1 MPDKNLGK
9 TLEKIPEKTLDK
21 ILDLEMTGIRVLNQ
35 KRGDLKNQI
44 QRVWVINEN
53 LRSPDFQ
60 MPMAQENRKNH
71 PQRLNYAP
79 PAKKKPQE
87 GVLQV
92 SLTKTGEI
100 RQLAE

>member
-1 MPDKNLGK
+1 MPDKNQGK
-9 TLEKIPEKTLDK
+9 TPEKTLDK
-21 ILDLEMTGIRVLNQ
+21 ILDPEMTGIRALNQ
-35 KRGDLKNQI
+35 KRSDLKNQI
-44 QRVWVINEN
+44 QRVLVINEN
-53 LRSPDFQ
+53 LRSPAFQ
-60 MPMAQENRKNH
+60 MPMAQENQKNH
-71 PQRLNYAP
+71 PQCLNYVP

>member
-1 MPDKNLGK
+1 
-9 TLEKIPEKTLDK
+9 
-21 ILDLEMTGIRVLNQ
+21 
-35 KRGDLKNQI
+35 
-44 QRVWVINEN
+44 
-53 LRSPDFQ
+53 
-60 MPMAQENRKNH
+60 MPMAQENQKNH
-71 PQRLNYAP
+71 PQRLNYVP